1 MLKKLL
7 KYEWKAVSPM
17 LGITHTVVF
26 LLSITGF
33 LIMTILQ
40 TKPMEGIFG
49 GLYTTVFFLS
59 IVCIYFFTYIYLAI
73 RYYRNIYTDEGYLTN
88 TLPVTSGQLLW
99 SKFIIALLWS
109 VLDAFILMIS
119 CCILFQRNFFRDFL
133 ELFQTAIKAGYLPF
147 VIFGIVLVIF
157 SFIST
162 ILELYCSISL
172 GSLFPAKKVLGS
184 IVSYVLWYFINQAVA
199 LVLILVTMGKDL
211 FLETEIYSDQ
221 IEIGAQS
228 PAAEAVIRSFTAY
241 FIGLV
246 ILTVIFSVIYYLISH
261 YILNKKLNLE

>member
-26 LLSITGF
+26 LLSIMGF

-40 TKPMEGIFG
+40 TKPTEGLFG

-59 IVCIYFFTYIYLAI
+59 IVCIYFFTYIYLAV

-99 SKFIIALLWS
+99 SKFLVALVWG
-109 VLDAFILMIS
+109 VIDILVMAIS
-119 CCILFQRNFFRDFL
+119 CSVLFQRNLFSLAWDFCR
-133 ELFQTAIKAGYLPF
+133 TAAQAGYLSF
-147 VIFGIVLVIF
+147 IIFGIVLVVF
-157 SFIST
+157 SFVST

-172 GSLFPAKKVLGS
+172 GSLFPGKKVLGS
-184 IVSYVLWYFINQAVA
+184 IVAYVLWYFINQAVV